1 MRKYII
7 SLTLCLLTLGLATAQ
22 TKTDKEHN
30 FKVAK
35 NIETFSSIYKYL
47 DMMYVDTLNA
57 DEVVG
62 NSINYMLRSLDPYTV
77 YYPAENVKDL
87 NLMITGKYAGIG
99 AIIRYDLALKR
110 VTIEEPYENMP
121 AAEVGLKKGDVLL
134 SIDNIDIRNKDT
146 KFVSE
151 HLRGDAGTSFI
162 LKILRP
168 TNNKIIKLKITRKM
182 IQMPAVPYYGLQ
194 ENGIGYL
201 SLKQFT
207 TECSK
212 EVRRAFIDMKN
223 KGMKKFVLDLRNNG
237 GGSLQEAI
245 NIVNMFVP
253 KGITLVKNL
262 GKLKS
267 ANREYKTT
275 VEPIDTV
282 MPIVVLVNEET
293 ASSSE
298 ITSGCLQDLD
308 RAVILGT
315 RTYGKGLVQTTIDL
329 PYNGNL
335 KLTTAKYYIPS
346 GRCIQAINYKHNKGG
361 YMEHVPDSL
370 TREFH
375 TKKGRIVR
383 DGGGIKPDIEIKPD
397 SLPNIAFYLAS
408 TGQDSTETMHNWE
421 MKYIK
426 NHPYISDAKTFNITD
441 ADYNDFKES
450 VIKSGFKYDRES
462 KKYLEQLEKLT
473 KFEGYYEDAK
483 PEFEALKKKL
493 KHNIAKDL
501 DFNSNILRQILSA
514 NLVRVYYYQRGGIEN
529 SLQWDKQWKKAKDIL
544 NNIKEY
550 NNILKIAN

>member
-361 YMEHVPDSL
+361 YTEHVPDSL

-514 NLVRVYYYQRGGIEN
+514 NLVRVYYYQRGRIEN

>member
-426 NHPYISDAKTFNITD
+426 NHPYISNAKTFNITD

-450 VIKSGFKYDRES
+450 VIKSGFKYDCES

>member
-151 HLRGDAGTSFI
+151 HLREDAGTSFI

-426 NHPYISDAKTFNITD
+426 NHPYISNAKTFNITD

>member
-162 LKILRP
+162 LKIIRP

-361 YMEHVPDSL
+361 YTEHVPDSL

-473 KFEGYYEDAK
+473 KFESYYEDAK

>member
-361 YMEHVPDSL
+361 YIEHVPDSL

-426 NHPYISDAKTFNITD
+426 NHPYISNAKTFNITD

>member
-361 YMEHVPDSL
+361 YTEHVPDSL

>member
-1 MRKYII
+1 
-7 SLTLCLLTLGLATAQ
+7 
-22 TKTDKEHN
+22 
-30 FKVAK
+30 
-35 NIETFSSIYKYL
+35 
-47 DMMYVDTLNA
+47 
-57 DEVVG
+57 
-62 NSINYMLRSLDPYTV
+62 ML
-77 YYPAENVKDL
+77 
-87 NLMITGKYAGIG
+87 GIG

-361 YMEHVPDSL
+361 YTEHVPDSL

-375 TKKGRIVR
+375 TQKGRIVR

-426 NHPYISDAKTFNITD
+426 NHPYISNAKTFNITD

-550 NNILKIAN
+550 NKILKIAN

>member
-514 NLVRVYYYQRGGIEN
+514 DLVRVYYYQRGGIEN

>member
-361 YMEHVPDSL
+361 YTEHVPDSL

-375 TKKGRIVR
+375 TQKGRIVR

-514 NLVRVYYYQRGGIEN
+514 DLVRVYYYQRGGIEN

>member
-182 IQMPAVPYYGLQ
+182 VQMPAVPYYGLQ

-361 YMEHVPDSL
+361 YTEHVPDSL

>member
-361 YMEHVPDSL
+361 YTEHVPDSL

-514 NLVRVYYYQRGGIEN
+514 DLVRVYYYQRGGIEN

-550 NNILKIAN
+550 NKILKIAN

>member
-361 YMEHVPDSL
+361 YIEHVPDSL

>member
-282 MPIVVLVNEET
+282 MPIVILVNEET

>member
-162 LKILRP
+162 LKIIRP

-361 YMEHVPDSL
+361 YIEHVPDSL

-408 TGQDSTETMHNWE
+408 TGQDSTETMHKWE

>member
-361 YMEHVPDSL
+361 YIEHVPDSL

-375 TKKGRIVR
+375 TKKGHIVR

-550 NNILKIAN
+550 NKILKIAN